1 MIEELALKNGALKT
15 DDKPAAEK
23 AILSAFKNDSGLAA
37 TLVKKDPMYAVH
49 IINEYPA
56 VKKLFLK
63 EYIELVKQ
71 LNEYIK
77 NLQNK
82 NNKNVNKLREVD
94 KKITPLL
101 NKLRKENPNAAR
113 ELEEYH
119 PDIGD
124 ILSGKISSSPK
135 KPTGISPYIP
145 TPVKNI
151 NAKNIPGRNSD
162 DKGKIGVILFDIQ
175 EQALKNDV
183 SCGEVINE
191 MIKRCREK
199 GIDPKR
205 IKFVKAQ
212 VIISPLICVDSVR
225 TVYLIRRRDELK
237 RTIKIDNPEKTTSSM
252 DEIIHRGKDILSV
265 RDEKILVDEDMGRNH
280 SLLKIDDTYYDP
292 TIQRY
297 YSKARGIYEHKLPY
311 YYVHA
316 VEDQIRKKDREHA
329 PVALTENTSEEK
341 RKILLRND
349 VVFLLKKENSNIIV
363 NDNYVCRDLSNFEDS
378 SINPEHLERLD
389 YLRRINPSAYEEKVK
404 PIESNEK
411 LVKNRYEWAID
422 NKKKIDEQDEENQR
436 AVDAAMSPK
445 EIKKTEEEIIKLIKK
460 YKGADD

>member
-63 EYIELVKQ
+63 DHLELVEQ

-77 NLQNK
+77 NIQK
-82 NNKNVNKLREVD
+82 EKAKDVNKLNELN
-94 KKITPLL
+94 KKIKHSL
-101 NKLRKENPNAAR
+101 NELKEKDPDAAR
-113 ELEEYH
+113 ELEKKS
-119 PDIGD
+119 PNIGD
-124 ILSGKISSSPK
+124 ILSGKFRPSSKSL
-135 KPTGISPYIP
+135 TGKNPPIP
-145 TPVKNI
+145 T
-151 NAKNIPGRNSD
+151 NAENSSGRNSGN
-162 DKGKIGVILFDIQ
+162 KGKISVILLDIQ
-175 EQALKNDV
+175 KQASKIDIPCN
-183 SCGEVINE
+183 EIIEE
-191 MIKRCREK
+191 MINRCLEK
-199 GIDPKR
+199 GINSKR
-205 IKFVKAQ
+205 IKFVNAR
-212 VIISPLICVDSVR
+212 VIVSKLICTDSVKA
-225 TVYLIRRRDELK
+225 VYLIRRRDGEK
-237 RTIKIDNPEKTTSSM
+237 KTIKIDNPEKTTSSM